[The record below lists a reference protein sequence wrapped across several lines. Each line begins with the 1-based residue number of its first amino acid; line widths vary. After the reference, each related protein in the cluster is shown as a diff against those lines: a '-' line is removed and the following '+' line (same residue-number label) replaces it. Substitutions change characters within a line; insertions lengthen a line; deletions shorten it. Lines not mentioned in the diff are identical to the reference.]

1 MYICGTLFTIS
12 HAHFMKLTPYL
23 TLLASL
29 VVSMPFVVGQADSTA
44 TVGSEGVIA
53 FGTDISPQ
61 QQVQKSKA
69 LAKKLANPQASN
81 WQSKGDQKR
90 TYFFDM
96 ADTIVPYR
104 IVVPSNWDGK
114 QQLPLVLFLHG
125 GGSNEN
131 YYLDA
136 NSKLLVKLA
145 VAEERGYLLVSP
157 LGYQGAYGNSLRLP
171 AVFGQAEEAVK
182 MLAKRTPE
190 KDSLNRLSEA
200 DVINVLELV
209 LSEYPVDTKN
219 VFLAGHSMGSGGTWY
234 LAAKYPAYWKAF
246 APMSGPFIQESTYP
260 WEAIKSKPIFMTE
273 GLKALPSLEGSRAMS
288 NWMKANG
295 FNVTY
300 KEVDADHGGMVPL
313 MLPEVFDFF
322 DNCRK

>member
-1 MYICGTLFTIS
+1 MN
-12 HAHFMKLTPYL
+12 LTPYL

-29 VVSMPFVVGQADSTA
+29 VMSTPLVVGQADSMAPADNGGT
-44 TVGSEGVIA
+44 IA
-53 FGTDISPQ
+53 FGSTLNPTK
-61 QQVQKSKA
+61 QVQQSRE
-69 LAKKLANPQASN
+69 LAKKLTNPQSPT
-81 WQSKGDQKR
+81 WQAKGDQKR
-90 TYFFDM
+90 AYFFDE
-96 ADTIVPYR
+96 ANATVPYR
-104 IVVPSNWDGK
+104 IVVPSSWDGNK
-114 QQLPLVLFLHG
+114 KLPLVLFLHG

-136 NSKLLVKLA
+136 NNKLLVKL
-145 VAEERGYLLVSP
+145 AEERGYLLVSP

-171 AVFGQAEEAVK
+171 AVFGQAEEAVT
-182 MLAKRTPE
+182 MLQKRTPE
-190 KDSLNRLSEA
+190 KDSTNRLSEA

-209 LSEYPVDTKN
+209 LNEYPVDQKN
-219 VFLAGHSMGSGGTWY
+219 MFLAGHSMGSGGTWY

-273 GLKALPSLEGSRAMS
+273 GLKALPSLEGSRVLF

>member
-1 MYICGTLFTIS
+1 
-12 HAHFMKLTPYL
+12 MKLTPYL

-29 VVSMPFVVGQADSTA
+29 VASMPFVMGQA
-44 TVGSEGVIA
+44 VIG

-61 QQVQKSKA
+61 QQVQQSKA
-69 LAKKLANPQASN
+69 LAKKTTNPQAST
-81 WQSKGDQKR
+81 WRAKGDQKR
-90 TYFFDM
+90 TYFFDE
-96 ADTIVPYR
+96 ANATVPYR
-104 IVVPSNWDGK
+104 IVVPSSWDGK
-114 QQLPLVLFLHG
+114 KPLPLVLFLHG

-136 NSKLLVKLA
+136 NNKLLVKL
-145 VAEERGYLLVSP
+145 AEERGYLLVSP

-182 MLAKRTPE
+182 MLAKRTPD
-190 KDSLNRLSEA
+190 KDSTNRLSEA

-209 LSEYPVDTKN
+209 LNEYPVDTKN
-219 VFLAGHSMGSGGTWY
+219 LFLAGHSMGSGGTWY
-234 LAAKYPAYWKAF
+234 LAAKYPGYWNAF
-246 APMSGPFIQESTYP
+246 APMSGPFIQESPYP

-273 GLKALPSLEGSRAMS
+273 GLKALPSLEGSRAMF
-288 NWMKANG
+288 NWMKTNG
-295 FNVTY
+295 FNVSY

-322 DNCRK
+322 DRCRK